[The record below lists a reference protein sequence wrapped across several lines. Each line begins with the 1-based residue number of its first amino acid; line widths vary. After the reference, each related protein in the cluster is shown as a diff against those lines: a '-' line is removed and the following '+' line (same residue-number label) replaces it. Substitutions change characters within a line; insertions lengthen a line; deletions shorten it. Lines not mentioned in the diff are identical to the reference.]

1 MQIQKQAKK
10 IDIQIKDFFKKNPE
24 LKEALR
30 VFDISYNQYRKT
42 LEGSYFF
49 YTDIS
54 TNPKGTSD
62 LEIKKPK

>member
-10 IDIQIKDFFKKNPE
+10 IDIQIKDFLEKNPE

-30 VFDISYNQYRKT
+30 IFDISYNQYRKA
-42 LEGSYFF
+42 LESSYYF

-54 TNPKGTSD
+54 TNPKGTFD
-62 LEIKKPK
+62 LKTEKPK